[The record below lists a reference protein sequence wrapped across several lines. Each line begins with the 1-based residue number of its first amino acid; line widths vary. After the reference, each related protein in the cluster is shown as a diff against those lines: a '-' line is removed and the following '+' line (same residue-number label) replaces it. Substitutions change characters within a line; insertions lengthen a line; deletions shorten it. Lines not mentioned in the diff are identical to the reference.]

1 MFGLPENSVVGKQL
15 PKTAIYAK
23 FAMNTAE
30 RERFDADI
38 SRIAIANVVDTRHL
52 AEGKDVKSIYVF
64 AVQLKRKDY
73 DPKNIATLA
82 KLIEQKIV
90 FALMFEGET
99 QLATYCTRL
108 ITSEWQP
115 TDDVTVPLAGLNLD
129 SVWEN
134 IVAAIGSITIV
145 GSNTIAEQIAE
156 DDAHAKLMKQIE
168 QLEHKVRTEKQP
180 RKKLGCLWKT
190 IIGIGVYFLFCG
202 IFGLLMGDMMSTS
215 NTVLEE
221 NTIYRLDLSGVLVD
235 QVTEENPFDALLG
248 EMSGQT
254 TTTVGLNNVLSNIAL
269 AKDNDKV
276 LGIYLRGGD
285 LSAGPASAKA
295 LRDAL
300 LDFKQSGK
308 FIIAYADS

>member
-30 RERFDADI
+30 KERFDADI

-64 AVQLKRKDY
+64 TVQLKHKDY

-90 FALMFEGET
+90 FALMFEDET

-115 TDDVTVPLAGLNLD
+115 TEDATIPLSGLTLD
-129 SVWEN
+129 AVWEN
-134 IVAAIGSITIV
+134 IIATIGNITIV
-145 GSNTIAEQIAE
+145 GSNNIVEQIAE

-168 QLEHKVRTEKQP
+168 QLEKKARAEKQP
-180 RKKLGCLWKT
+180 RKKLEFYSKIKSLKQ
-190 IIGIGVYFLFCG
+190 
-202 IFGLLMGDMMSTS
+202 LL
-215 NTVLEE
+215 
-221 NTIYRLDLSGVLVD
+221 
-235 QVTEENPFDALLG
+235 
-248 EMSGQT
+248 
-254 TTTVGLNNVLSNIAL
+254 
-269 AKDNDKV
+269 
-276 LGIYLRGGD
+276 
-285 LSAGPASAKA
+285 
-295 LRDAL
+295 
-300 LDFKQSGK
+300 
-308 FIIAYADS
+308 